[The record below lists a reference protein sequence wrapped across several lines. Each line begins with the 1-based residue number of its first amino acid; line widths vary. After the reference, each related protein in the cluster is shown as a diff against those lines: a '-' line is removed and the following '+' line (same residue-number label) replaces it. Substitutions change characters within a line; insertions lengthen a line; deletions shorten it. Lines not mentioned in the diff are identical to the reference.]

1 MPPATQHP
9 CGTGGEIKKRLGE
22 EINGNQS
29 PQEASCPVPSINY
42 QYFNETYLINTRFNR
57 CPHLTVSVLN
67 HEIEGL
73 ADTGANVSI
82 ISSVP
87 LINRLGLK
95 IQNCSM
101 QVRTA
106 DRTPYSCLGYV
117 NIPYKYQSVTKIIPT
132 LVVPEI
138 AKDLILGIDFLRAF
152 NFKLTADPE
161 SAPSEGVVPT
171 LMDNE
176 LNFLFAEN
184 HFGEDDQPVCFH
196 LIPGVEPIALS
207 EPIEADPSLDMPTV
221 EIPPVAFEKPTDVET
236 QHQLTTEQQNLLFEA
251 IQQLPVTREGRL
263 GRTHLI
269 KHPIELIPGA
279 TGKRIPSYRWSPAV
293 ESVIDAEMDRLLNLD
308 VIEECEGSADFLNPL
323 LPIKKPTGK
332 WRICLDSRRLN
343 SMTKRDEFPIPNMST
358 ILQRIQRVKYF
369 SVIDLTESYYQVELE
384 DEAKNKTAFRTN
396 KGLYRFK
403 VMPFGLSNAPATM
416 CRLMSKVLGHD
427 LEPYVY
433 VYLDDIIITS
443 ESFEEHVRLIR
454 CVAERLTAAGLTI
467 NILKSKFCQTSIKY
481 LGYVLSEDGLATDVA
496 KIQPVLDYPA
506 PRTVKDVRRL
516 LGLAGFYQKFVCN
529 YSEITTPITD
539 LLKKGRKKFA
549 WTQEADEA
557 LKKLKEAL
565 VSAPILANPD
575 FSKAFIIET
584 DSSDLAVGSVL
595 TQIQDGE
602 RKCIAYFSKKL
613 SSTQKKYSATE
624 RECLAVLLSI
634 ENFRHFVEGSRFIVQ
649 TDAMSLTF
657 LQTMSIES
665 KSPRIAR
672 WALKLSKYD
681 LVLQYKK
688 GSENISADALS
699 RSVFKIDW
707 ELPDPYVEGL
717 KKMVEQHPDRYR
729 DFKIVSGDVFKYIT
743 NSALLE
749 DPTFRWKRV
758 VPLAERRKLVE
769 TVHNEAHLGY
779 LKTLGKVRE
788 RFYWPRM
795 ASEVKRFCFSCQVC
809 KESKVPNQNVQPP
822 CGKQKMCSRPWEM
835 ISMDFLGPYP
845 RSRRGNI
852 WILVICDFFSKFVI
866 VQCMKTATAP
876 AVCTVLENLVFNLFG
891 APSVCIT
898 DNAKVFLSDAFR
910 KCLDRYG
917 VSHWNLAVYHPSPN
931 PSERVNRVI
940 VTAIRCAL
948 NRQADHRDWDENVQ
962 QIAKAIRTSVHES
975 TGFTPFFIN
984 FGRNM
989 VSSGTEYEHLRDH
1002 GDGKDPDPVQL
1013 SEQLRKLY
1021 ELVRENLHKAYQR
1034 YSKPYNLRSN
1044 EKHRF
1049 QKGDWVYKKNV
1060 HLSDAAKKF
1069 VGKFG
1074 TKFTRARVR
1083 DVLGTNTYVLEDE
1096 SGNRISGTFHGSF
1109 LKKA

>member
-1 MPPATQHP
+1 
-9 CGTGGEIKKRLGE
+9 
-22 EINGNQS
+22 
-29 PQEASCPVPSINY
+29 
-42 QYFNETYLINTRFNR
+42 
-57 CPHLTVSVLN
+57 
-67 HEIEGL
+67 
-73 ADTGANVSI
+73 
-82 ISSVP
+82 
-87 LINRLGLK
+87 
-95 IQNCSM
+95 
-101 QVRTA
+101 
-106 DRTPYSCLGYV
+106 
-117 NIPYKYQSVTKIIPT
+117 
-132 LVVPEI
+132 
-138 AKDLILGIDFLRAF
+138 
-152 NFKLTADPE
+152 
-161 SAPSEGVVPT
+161 
-171 LMDNE
+171 MDNE

-293 ESVIDAEMDRLLNLD
+293 ESVIDAEMD
-308 VIEECEGSADFLNPL
+308 
-323 LPIKKPTGK
+323 
-332 WRICLDSRRLN
+332 
-343 SMTKRDEFPIPNMST
+343 
-358 ILQRIQRVKYF
+358 
-369 SVIDLTESYYQVELE
+369 
-384 DEAKNKTAFRTN
+384 
-396 KGLYRFK
+396 
-403 VMPFGLSNAPATM
+403 
-416 CRLMSKVLGHD
+416 H
-427 LEPYVY
+427 
-433 VYLDDIIITS
+433 
-443 ESFEEHVRLIR
+443 
-454 CVAERLTAAGLTI
+454 
-467 NILKSKFCQTSIKY
+467 
-481 LGYVLSEDGLATDVA
+481 
-496 KIQPVLDYPA
+496 
-506 PRTVKDVRRL
+506 
-516 LGLAGFYQKFVCN
+516 
-529 YSEITTPITD
+529 
-539 LLKKGRKKFA
+539 
-549 WTQEADEA
+549 
-557 LKKLKEAL
+557 
-565 VSAPILANPD
+565 
-575 FSKAFIIET
+575 
-584 DSSDLAVGSVL
+584 
-595 TQIQDGE
+595 
-602 RKCIAYFSKKL
+602 
-613 SSTQKKYSATE
+613 
-624 RECLAVLLSI
+624 
-634 ENFRHFVEGSRFIVQ
+634 
-649 TDAMSLTF
+649 AMSLTF

-743 NSALLE
+743 NSVLLE

-795 ASEVKRFCFSCQVC
+795 ASDAV
-809 KESKVPNQNVQPP
+809 
-822 CGKQKMCSRPWEM
+822 EM

-898 DNAKVFLSDAFR
+898 DNAKVFLSDAFK

-940 VTAIRCAL
+940 VTGYP
-948 NRQADHRDWDENVQ
+948 

-1002 GDGKDPDPVQL
+1002 GDGKDPDPVEL